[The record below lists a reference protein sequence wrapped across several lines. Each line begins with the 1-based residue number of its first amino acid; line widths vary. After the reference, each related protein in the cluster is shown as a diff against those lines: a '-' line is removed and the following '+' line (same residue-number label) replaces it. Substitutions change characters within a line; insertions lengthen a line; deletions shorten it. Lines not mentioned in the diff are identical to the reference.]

1 MAQTLT
7 IAQVSDIHIG
17 ATANPQSGVDMRQQF
32 QAVLRLLRQRPLDLL
47 VLSGDL
53 ALVAGEPEAYRWI
66 QQQLVDF
73 PCPYLVMTGNH
84 DNLDNLVEIFAI
96 PASDLQQKML
106 CFSRYI
112 NGRYLIFLDTLSYA
126 LPEAQQ
132 HWLAQQLA
140 NIKEEVLVFMHHPPI
155 LCDCVFMD
163 SRYSLQNIDEVWP
176 ILANAPNVK
185 HVFCGHYHTER
196 DITLAGTEV
205 HVTPSTMLQIDTET
219 REFKIASRVPGWRII
234 EWPVQG
240 AVRTYVEYLTTE

>member
-1 MAQTLT
+1 MAQMLT

-17 ATANPQSGVDMRQQF
+17 ATANQQSGVDMRQHF
-32 QAVLRLLRQRPLDLL
+32 QAVLTVLRQYPLDLL

-66 QQQLVDF
+66 QQQLTTF

-84 DNLDNLVEIFAI
+84 DNLENLVEVFAI
-96 PASDLQQKML
+96 PPSDLHQKML
-106 CFSRYI
+106 CFRRKLK
-112 NGRYLIFLDTLSYA
+112 GCHLIFLDTLSYV

-140 NIKEEVLVFMHHPPI
+140 QIDEEVLVFMHHPPI

-163 SRYSLQNIDEVWP
+163 SRYSLQNIDQVWP
-176 ILANAPNVK
+176 ILAKAPNVK

-196 DITLAGTEV
+196 EITLDGTHV
-205 HVTPSTMLQIDTET
+205 HVTPSTMLQIDTKT
-219 REFKIASRVPGWRII
+219 REFMIASRTPGWRMI
-234 EWPVQG
+234 EWSAQDG
-240 AVRTYVEYLTTE
+240 VRTYVEYLAIE